1 MAAFTVAACAC
12 RHLVLDP
19 RRSALDAGHDV
30 LGRGSHQFGV
40 DRSAAPHAFGAVP
53 FEDDLESGGSA
64 EVALGSGHDPRLGG
78 AGGIVAVVAVLVDDA
93 IWPFDGRLWAHMIS
107 DVSFE
112 ELHEFAG
119 ALGIP
124 RRGFQGDH
132 YDVPTE
138 YRARA
143 IELGAIPVGSRELV
157 RRLRAAG
164 LRRVRTAPSA
174 DAYDRFMARITL
186 FHNPK
191 CSTSRKVDEALTAA
205 GVGHDTVL
213 YLKDAP
219 SRSDLERIIGHLDDP
234 VADLVR
240 KDKRFGELGL
250 DAADYTTADA
260 VIALL
265 LEHPELMQRP
275 ILETAD
281 RAAIGRPPE
290 EVVATFL

>member
-1 MAAFTVAACAC
+1 M
-12 RHLVLDP
+12 
-19 RRSALDAGHDV
+19 
-30 LGRGSHQFGV
+30 
-40 DRSAAPHAFGAVP
+40 
-53 FEDDLESGGSA
+53 
-64 EVALGSGHDPRLGG
+64 
-78 AGGIVAVVAVLVDDA
+78 AVLVDDA
-93 IWPFDGRLWAHMIS
+93 VWPFDGRLWAHMVS
-107 DVSFE
+107 DESYD
-112 ELHEFAG
+112 ELHEFAQ
-119 ALGIP
+119 AMGIP

-143 IELGAIPVGSRELV
+143 IEMGATPVGSRELV

-164 LRRVRTAPSA
+164 LRRVRTAPDR
-174 DAYDRFMARITL
+174 DAYDRFMAGLTL

-191 CSTSRKVDEALTAA
+191 CSTSRKVDEALAAA
-205 GVGHDTVL
+205 GVEYDTVL

-219 SRSDLERIIGHLDDP
+219 TRADLERIIGHLDDP

-250 DAADYTTADA
+250 DADDYTTADS

-265 LEHPELMQRP
+265 LEHPELLQRP

-290 EVVATFL
+290 EVVASFL